1 MRKVMNWVLAA
12 ILICGA
18 SVFTACSSN
27 EDNPVHDDS
36 TLAECTIIFY
46 GVGGRNL
53 DADIHENLRQ
63 LYRGL
68 RDNSSIEAVV
78 FFKSSSDPDSDMM
91 ENLDERGFDF
101 HNATAYRFVVDRNQ
115 ADNPQLQFTPD
126 NIYGGDGANIDI
138 TIADTLAHYIS
149 YAAAVRPAR
158 HYILVMSG
166 HGSGYAPDD
175 DRPETL
181 RRTTRGVLHDDGYNG
196 LCISARA
203 IRTAIE
209 RSGVTLDAVY
219 LDACLMN
226 SVETLYELYDMTPYI
241 VSATYYTPDVGG
253 EYACLVRRLATSPN
267 YGQALAGYCDDVA
280 DYWLHCEEAG
290 INPGD
295 YDMSDI
301 NAISCAQLRN
311 AAPALKLFIDQLT
324 QDYSDPLLAQEIDA
338 VTARAVANETE
349 FPLYDLG
356 AYFDSLMVGV
366 HSTALA
372 DAARQAKDAMM
383 ESKLNSRGTKATE
396 ERGLPSFNCLLG
408 ADGSWERLKLDGGI
422 GRLLEIVEYNWNG
435 TMLTTEYGTD
445 GTVTSRD
452 EDTWGST
459 GDDTYSQLIFDKLTG
474 WSRWIKVNRQKPL
487 SQYPIS

>member
-1 MRKVMNWVLAA
+1 MRKIMNWVLAA

-18 SVFTACSSN
+18 GAFTACTSN

-46 GVGGRNL
+46 GVGGWNL
-53 DADIHENLRQ
+53 DAELHENLRQ

-68 RDNSSIEAVV
+68 RDNSDIEAVV
-78 FFKSSSDPDSDMM
+78 FFKNSSYPDADMM
-91 ENLDERGFDF
+91 EELDEQGFDF
-101 HNATAYRFVVDRNQ
+101 HNATAYRFVVDRSQ

-126 NIYGGDGANIDI
+126 NVYGGDGTNIDI
-138 TIADTLAHYIS
+138 TMADTLAHYIS

-158 HYILVMSG
+158 HYVLIMSG

-181 RRTTRGVLHDDGYNG
+181 RQTTRGVLFDDGYNG

-209 RSGVTLDAVY
+209 RSGVTFDAVY
-219 LDACLMN
+219 LDACMMN
-226 SVETLYELYDMTPYI
+226 SVETLYELHDMTQYI
-241 VSATYYTPDVGG
+241 VSTTCLAPDVGG
-253 EYACLVRRLATSPN
+253 EYACLVRRLATSQT

-280 DYWLHCEEAG
+280 DYWLRCEEAG

-295 YDMSDI
+295 YDASDI
-301 NAISCAQLRN
+301 NAISSAQLRN

-324 QDYSDPLLAQEIDA
+324 LDYSDPLLAQEIDA
-338 VTARAVANETE
+338 VTARAFANDTE
-349 FPLYDLG
+349 FPLYDLC

-366 HSTALA
+366 PSTALA
-372 DAARQAKDAMM
+372 DAASQAKDAMM
-383 ESKLNSRGTKATE
+383 KSKLNSRGTKATE
-396 ERGLPSFNCLLG
+396 ERGLPSFNVLLG
-408 ADGSWERLKLDGGI
+408 ANGSWERLMLDDGI
-422 GRLLEIVEYNWNG
+422 GRLLGIAEYNWNG

-445 GTVTSRD
+445 GSVTSQD

-474 WSRWIKVNRQKPL
+474 WSRWIKMNRQKPL
-487 SQYPIS
+487 SQYPIF

>member
-1 MRKVMNWVLAA
+1 MNWVLAA

-18 SVFTACSSN
+18 GAFTACTSN

-53 DADIHENLRQ
+53 DAELHENLRQ

-68 RDNSSIEAVV
+68 RDNSDIEAVV
-78 FFKSSSDPDSDMM
+78 FFKNSSYPDADMM
-91 ENLDERGFDF
+91 EELDEQGFDF
-101 HNATAYRFVVDRNQ
+101 HNATAYRFVVDRSQ

-126 NIYGGDGANIDI
+126 NVYGGDGANIDI
-138 TIADTLAHYIS
+138 TMADTLAHYIS

-158 HYILVMSG
+158 HYVLIMSG

-181 RRTTRGVLHDDGYNG
+181 RQTTRGVLYDDGYNG

-209 RSGVTLDAVY
+209 RSGVTFDGVY
-219 LDACLMN
+219 LDACMMN
-226 SVETLYELYDMTPYI
+226 SVETLYELHDMTPYI
-241 VSATYYTPDVGG
+241 VSTTCYAPDVGG
-253 EYACLVRRLATSPN
+253 EYACLVRRLATSPT

-280 DYWLHCEEAG
+280 DYWLRCEEAG

-295 YDMSDI
+295 YDASDI
-301 NAISCAQLRN
+301 NAISSAQLRN

-324 QDYSDPLLAQEIDA
+324 LDYSDPLLAQKIDA
-338 VTARAVANETE
+338 VTARAFANDTE
-349 FPLYDLG
+349 FPIYDLG
-356 AYFDSLMVGV
+356 AYFDSLMVSV
-366 HSTALA
+366 PSTALA

-383 ESKLNSRGTKATE
+383 KSKLNSRGAKATE
-396 ERGLPSFNCLLG
+396 ERGLPSFNVLLG
-408 ADGSWERLKLDGGI
+408 ANGSWDRLMLDDGI
-422 GRLLEIVEYNWNG
+422 GRLLGIAEYNWNG

-445 GTVTSRD
+445 GSVTSQY

-459 GDDTYSQLIFDKLTG
+459 GDETYSQLIFDKLTG
-474 WSRWIKVNRQKPL
+474 WSRWIKMNRQKPL
-487 SQYPIS
+487 SQYPIF

>member
-1 MRKVMNWVLAA
+1 ML
-12 ILICGA
+12 
-18 SVFTACSSN
+18 
-27 EDNPVHDDS
+27 
-36 TLAECTIIFY
+36 
-46 GVGGRNL
+46 
-53 DADIHENLRQ
+53 
-63 LYRGL
+63 
-68 RDNSSIEAVV
+68 
-78 FFKSSSDPDSDMM
+78 
-91 ENLDERGFDF
+91 
-101 HNATAYRFVVDRNQ
+101 
-115 ADNPQLQFTPD
+115 PQC
-126 NIYGGDGANIDI
+126 
-138 TIADTLAHYIS
+138 
-149 YAAAVRPAR
+149 AR
-158 HYILVMSG
+158 H
-166 HGSGYAPDD
+166 
-175 DRPETL
+175 
-181 RRTTRGVLHDDGYNG
+181 
-196 LCISARA
+196 
-203 IRTAIE
+203 
-209 RSGVTLDAVY
+209 
-219 LDACLMN
+219 
-226 SVETLYELYDMTPYI
+226 
-241 VSATYYTPDVGG
+241 ATIFWS
-253 EYACLVRRLATSPN
+253 CLVRRLATSTN

-280 DYWLHCEEAG
+280 DYWLRCEEAG

-295 YDMSDI
+295 YEMSDI

-324 QDYSDPLLAQEIDA
+324 LDYSDPLLAQEIDA

-422 GRLLEIVEYNWNG
+422 GPLLEIVEYNWNG

-445 GTVTSRD
+445 GTVTSRE

-459 GDDTYSQLIFDKLTG
+459 GDDTYSQLIFDELTG

-487 SQYPIS
+487 SQYPI